1 VCTVTGSSSQQFLNP
16 LGAHG
21 YEFGMRQKASM
32 IRAPRMPVP
41 LGCAEYRENRMAGD
55 GVSCFDLAPVEAD
68 EDVAVIEVFT
78 PIKFIIRVG

>member
-1 VCTVTGSSSQQFLNP
+1 
-16 LGAHG
+16 
-21 YEFGMRQKASM
+21 M